1 MAPLALAL
9 PEPTG
14 VRPLSLRDPNMSG
27 SNFANLMSTMEADAG
42 VYSMVLPDDWL
53 QGRTAFGGL
62 SAALCWEAAQRS
74 GDALPPLRSAQFAF
88 VGPAGGR
95 LRIEPTLL
103 RRGKSA
109 AFYSV
114 DLHGDEVLAVR
125 GLLCFGASRP
135 SQLNH
140 VDLPAPA
147 TPGWDDCPTYFE
159 ANDRR
164 SFLQHFDSRLAAG
177 ARPRTPG
184 AKPEMVVWL
193 KHRDADTPNT
203 LAPLIALADALP
215 PAAVVNF
222 GADSGP
228 ISTMTWSID
237 VLSDAPRSASGWWL
251 VRSTAQTAV
260 DGYSAQD
267 MVVWDDQGAPVLA
280 MRQTVAIFA

>member
-1 MAPLALAL
+1 
-9 PEPTG
+9 
-14 VRPLSLRDPNMSG
+14 MS
-27 SNFANLMSTMEADAG
+27 SVEADGQAFS
-42 VYSMVLPDDWL
+42 VTLPDDWL

-74 GDALPPLRSAQFAF
+74 AEALPPLRSAQFAF

-114 DLHGDEVLAVR
+114 DLFGDDVLAVR
-125 GLLCFGASRP
+125 GLLTFGASRP
-135 SQLNH
+135 SQLDQ
-140 VDLPAPA
+140 VDLPAPVV
-147 TPGWDDCPTYFE
+147 PGWEDCPTFFE
-159 ANDRR
+159 PNDRR
-164 SFLQHFDSRLAAG
+164 SFLQHFDSRFAAG
-177 ARPRTPG
+177 ARPYTAG

-193 KHRDADTPNT
+193 RHRDDAS
-203 LAPLIALADALP
+203 APSMASLIALADALP
-215 PAAVVNF
+215 PAAVANF
-222 GADSGP
+222 PVGGGP

-237 VLSDAPRSASGWWL
+237 VLADSPESLSGWWL

-260 DGYSAQD
+260 NGYSAQD
-267 MVVWDDQGAPVLA
+267 MAVWNDEGKPVLA

>member
-1 MAPLALAL
+1 
-9 PEPTG
+9 
-14 VRPLSLRDPNMSG
+14 MSG
-27 SNFANLMSTMEADAG
+27 SNFASLLSSMEADAG
-42 VYSMVLPDDWL
+42 SYSMVLPDDWL

-62 SAALCWEAAQRS
+62 SAALCWDAAQRAD
-74 GDALPPLRSAQFAF
+74 DALPPLRSAQFAF

-103 RRGKSA
+103 RRGKSS

-114 DLHGDEVLAVR
+114 DLHGDDTLAVR

-135 SQLNH
+135 SSLDQ

-147 TPGWDDCPTYFE
+147 VPSWDDCPTYFE
-159 ANDRR
+159 TSDQRR
-164 SFLQHFDSRLAAG
+164 FLEHFDSRFAAG
-177 ARPRTPG
+177 ARPFTAG

-193 KHRDADTPNT
+193 RHRDTATPST
-203 LAPLIALADALP
+203 IAPLIALADALP
-215 PAAVVNF
+215 PAAIVNF
-222 GADSGP
+222 QPGGGP

-260 DGYSAQD
+260 NGYSAQD

>member
-1 MAPLALAL
+1 
-9 PEPTG
+9 
-14 VRPLSLRDPNMSG
+14 MSG
-27 SNFANLMSTMEADAG
+27 SSFASLLSSMEADAG
-42 VYSMVLPDDWL
+42 TFSTVLPDDWL
-53 QGRTAFGGL
+53 QGRTAFGVL
-62 SAALCWEAAQRS
+62 SAALCWEAAQRAD
-74 GDALPPLRSAQFAF
+74 DALPPLRSGQFAF

-95 LRIEPTLL
+95 LRVQPTLL

-114 DLHGDEVLAVR
+114 DLHGDGALAVR

-135 SQLNH
+135 SLLDQI
-140 VDLPAPA
+140 DLPAP
-147 TPGWDDCPTYFE
+147 TVPSWDDCPTYFE
-159 ANDRR
+159 TSDQRR
-164 SFLQHFDSRLAAG
+164 FLQHFDSRFAAG
-177 ARPRTPG
+177 ARPFTAG

-193 KHRDADTPNT
+193 RHRDTATPST
-203 LAPLIALADALP
+203 MAALIALADALP
-215 PAAVVNF
+215 PAAIVNF
-222 GADSGP
+222 QPGGGP

-260 DGYSAQD
+260 NGYSAQD

>member
-1 MAPLALAL
+1 
-9 PEPTG
+9 
-14 VRPLSLRDPNMSG
+14 MSA
-27 SNFANLMSTMEADAG
+27 SSFANLMSTMEADAG
-42 VYSMVLPDDWL
+42 AFSMVLPDDWL

-74 GDALPPLRSAQFAF
+74 GEALPPLRSAQFAF

-95 LRIEPTLL
+95 LRIAPTLL

-125 GLLCFGASRP
+125 GLLCFGAGRA
-135 SQLNH
+135 SQLHH

-147 TPGWDDCPTYFE
+147 VPGPEEGPTYFE
-159 ANDRR
+159 PSDQRR
-164 SFLQHFDSRLAAG
+164 FLQHFDSRLAAG
-177 ARPRTPG
+177 ARPMTPG
-184 AKPEMVVWL
+184 AKPDMVVWL
-193 KHRDADTPNT
+193 KHRDAATPPT

-215 PAAVVNF
+215 PAAVIQF
-222 GADSGP
+222 QPGGGP

-267 MVVWDDQGAPVLA
+267 MTVWDDQGAPVLA